1 MAHCPKEV
9 KSRYGTA
16 AECLHVLE
24 RQRPL
29 PSPLDRPQ
37 QELQREFVLG
47 ALQRRGECLE
57 GRQPPGQVCAGLDM
71 RGAPDGLVS
80 SLDPI
85 RHGLGAVASRGVV
98 RRQELGR

>member
-29 PSPLDRPQ
+29 PSPLDRPK
-37 QELQREFVLG
+37 QELQRKFVLG
-47 ALQRRGECLE
+47 ALRRRGERLE
-57 GRQPPGQVCAGLDM
+57 GRQPPGQMRAGLDM